1 MRYVSTRANT
11 TPINF
16 GEAVLTG
23 LAPDGGLLLPHSTP
37 HIDST
42 RLSDLQSLHYLELC
56 TSLLAD
62 FGFQGERASQLIRRA
77 YASFDCKDVVRFESL
92 GYAHLMEL
100 FHGPTLAF
108 KDIALQFLG
117 HVFEVLL
124 AYTGGVLNILGATS
138 GDTGSAAIHAVKGR
152 ARMRVFMLYPRGRV
166 SRLQERQMISVDAE
180 NVSCLSVDGSFD
192 DCQAL
197 VKTLFADLAFK
208 EAHSLGAVN
217 SVNWARILAQTVY
230 YGYAALKQGTSNG
243 IVPVVPTGNFGNIFS
258 GYLAMRMGFPISRLV
273 LATNENDILAR
284 FFETGVYRRGA
295 VQYTE
300 SPSMDIQSASNL
312 ERFLYY
318 LFGEDGERVTWFMS
332 RFHESGEAQLEP
344 AQKEHLND
352 AIRGVR
358 INREEMHATIKAV
371 HDEHGYI
378 LDPHSAIGVAA
389 ARKVGRELGHRS
401 PVCLATA
408 HPAKFPETIHKVI
421 GEWPR
426 HPRLE
431 ALADGRERV
440 TEMPADLGALKAHIE
455 GYQPFNE
462 SEQSR

>member
-1 MRYVSTRANT
+1 MRYVSTRTNT
-11 TPINF
+11 SPMDF

-23 LAPDGGLLLPHSTP
+23 LAPDGGLLLPRSVP
-37 HIDST
+37 HIGS
-42 RLSDLQSLHYLELC
+42 RLSDLQSLDYLEFC
-56 TSLLAD
+56 TQVLAD
-62 FGFQGERASQLIRRA
+62 FGFAGEDASLLIRRA

-92 GYAHLMEL
+92 SHAYLMEL

-117 HVFEVLL
+117 HVFEWLL
-124 AYTGGVLNILGATS
+124 ARTGGVLNILGATS
-138 GDTGSAAIHAVKGR
+138 GDTGSAAIHAVKNR
-152 ARMRVFMLYPRGRV
+152 ARMRIFMLYPKGRI
-166 SRLQERQMISVDAE
+166 SRLQERQMISVDAA

-197 VKTLFADLAFK
+197 VKTLFADLTFK
-208 EAHSLGAVN
+208 AAHQLGAVN

-230 YGYAALKQGTSNG
+230 YGYAALNLGRSNG

-284 FFETGVYRRGA
+284 FFETGVYKRGT

-318 LFGEDGERVTWFMS
+318 LFAEDGERVTRFMK
-332 RFHESGEAQLEP
+332 RFYECGEARLEP
-344 AQKEHLND
+344 AERDHLND
-352 AIRGVR
+352 AIRGVC
-358 INREEMHATIKAV
+358 INREEMRATIKAV
-371 HDEHGYI
+371 HEQSGYV

-389 ARKVGRELGHRS
+389 ARKIGREFGHAT

-408 HPAKFPETIHKVI
+408 HPAKFPETLHKII

-426 HPRLE
+426 HPRLD
-431 ALADGRERV
+431 ALVDGRAQV
-440 TEMPADLGALKAHIE
+440 TEIPAELGALKAHIE
-455 GYQPFNE
+455 GYPPL
-462 SEQSR
+462 SDA